1 VAGYATQ
8 PMSRN
13 GKQQPARPR
22 IELRQAAASPE
33 QAAAIAA
40 AIEQF
45 LRDTAPPPESDGP
58 SISPWARAGLYEA
71 VGLDP
76 EGPAAFGR

>member
-1 VAGYATQ
+1 V
-8 PMSRN
+8 SRN

-22 IELRQAAASPE
+22 IEVRQASASPE
-33 QAAAIAA
+33 ETAAIAA

-45 LRDTAPPPESDGP
+45 LRDTAPPPDTEEPASD
-58 SISPWARAGLYEA
+58 WQRAGLLEA

-76 EGPAAFGR
+76 ASPPWSA